1 VTMATG
7 TLVKG
12 SLSREPN
19 GTGHSTYLTSF
30 VPAAG
35 ARNLFVDPG
44 GHLWD
49 EFGTTPPG
57 AFSVAPV
64 VPANSL
70 SFLTLV
76 SGDLGSQATAQL
88 VPEPS
93 PIGLLAAAT
102 LALGFVTRRRSQQA

>member
-1 VTMATG
+1 MATG

-35 ARNLFVDPG
+35 EGNFLVDPG
-44 GHLWD
+44 GHRWD
-49 EFGTTPPG
+49 EFGTPPPG

-64 VPANSL
+64 
-70 SFLTLV
+70 
-76 SGDLGSQATAQL
+76 DLGSQATAQL